1 MEIINM
7 PITEYLKMCKTVA
20 YQRGFVW
27 IMVLLARERD
37 AVYSYND
44 LKRYWDSFDDLTG
57 DKILFIM
64 SIANRREE
72 SYSFYPAHETEGW
85 RRIYNPH
92 LMIMNRRVPTIPW
105 WEFPSDENIREYRN
119 IAIKN
124 NTHFISEL
132 CHEFNI
138 SERNVPSIVLFCTAP
153 SKGNK
158 PVVIPIK
165 SDDLYTSIK
174 NFITRIQPELE
185 NYKKCSTELRNTVLE
200 LQELKSSIQQ
210 NVVSNPER
218 RYIKAKTKLLQVI
231 ETGSTDIDI
240 SMLQKAI
247 EKKDIYACKRFPQPI
262 RGYLNQMIDLQK
274 EYKEIE
280 SRVAKKYSYERQ
292 LYARQI
298 VLEKTQNKN
307 HAMLEKASYHLDC
320 AIEKY
325 TEDLYEKSIKG
336 EKNMKVRVP
345 HFKIGITFSGKYR
358 KQFVEPFCDELLELG
373 YNKDDIFYDSW
384 HDALINSVH
393 GDSILREI
401 YFKNCDCIVV
411 LLSPD
416 YKEKNWTGHIE
427 WSAVKELIN
436 MGEDDKICLLRVDSV
451 DIGSIDGL
459 FKNQT
464 IAKNID
470 DMSAA
475 EVAAFVHQRY
485 KMLI

>member
-1 MEIINM
+1 M
-7 PITEYLKMCKTVA
+7 PIVEYLKMCKTIA

-64 SIANRREE
+64 SIANRKEE
-72 SYSFYPAHETEGW
+72 SYSLYPAHEIKSW

-92 LMIMNRRVPTIPW
+92 LMIMNRKVPTIPR
-105 WEFPSDENIREYRN
+105 WEFPSDKNIREYRN
-119 IAIKN
+119 IAIEN

-138 SERNVPSIVLFCTAP
+138 SEKDVPSIVLFCTEP
-153 SKGNK
+153 FKENE
-158 PVVIPIK
+158 PVIIPIK
-165 SDDLYTSIK
+165 SDNLYISIK
-174 NFITRIQPELE
+174 NFITEIQPELE
-185 NYKKCSTELRNTVLE
+185 NYKKCRTELRNIVLD

-210 NVVSNPER
+210 KVISNPEH

-231 ETGSTDIDI
+231 ENGSTDIDI

-247 EKKDIYACKRFPQPI
+247 EKKDIHTCKQFPQPI
-262 RGYLNQMIDLQK
+262 RGYLNQMIDLQEK
-274 EYKEIE
+274 YKEIE
-280 SRVAKKYSYERQ
+280 SCVTKKYSYEQQ

-298 VLEKTQNKN
+298 VLEKAQDKN
-307 HAMLEKASYHLDC
+307 YDMLKKARYDLDC
-320 AIEKY
+320 AIKKY
-325 TEDLYEKSIKG
+325 TEDSHEESIEG
-336 EKNMKVRVP
+336 EKGMKIRVP

-358 KQFVEPFCDELLELG
+358 NQIVEPFCDELLKLG

-384 HDALINSVH
+384 HEVLINGVH
-393 GDSILREI
+393 GDNILRKI
-401 YFKNCDCIVV
+401 YFENCDCVVV

-436 MGEDDKICLLRVDSV
+436 KGEDDKICLLRVNSA
-451 DIGSIDGL
+451 DIGSFDGL

-464 IAKNID
+464 IAKSID
-470 DMSAA
+470 DMSAT
-475 EVAAFVHQRY
+475 EVAAFVHQKY